1 MYECPRLCVQVQ
13 KGPRPTSLASDS
25 QACAMILSIDSS
37 TSGASDQADAR
48 KVNNRQP
55 RKYKY
60 NPDALVLLIERLRGK
75 DHIKKMKQYHIKRM
89 KRPWPK
95 NYLAGE
101 ELFRPWPKGYTHIH
115 TDIRTLDAATAAAT
129 VATAATAATAV
140 AATTAVTAMMI
151 FMMVMTVMTVMIW

>member
-1 MYECPRLCVQVQ
+1 MYKCPRLCVQVQ

-55 RKYKY
+55 REYKY
-60 NPDALVLLIERLRGK
+60 DPDALVLLIERLRGK

-89 KRPWPK
+89 QRPWLK
-95 NYLAGE
+95 HFLARG
-101 ELFRPWPKGYTHIH
+101 RIIIH
-115 TDIRTLDAATAAAT
+115 TYTPTNAHLLLLLLLLLL
-129 VATAATAATAV
+129 VLS
-140 AATTAVTAMMI
+140 I
-151 FMMVMTVMTVMIW
+151 FILEFAQGNA